1 MSGSNKISLESMAYG
16 VEVITNYP
24 HYLYQILSG
33 EVEFEMKL
41 ALFCKIH
48 NGVPKSVES
57 VESDEI
63 VRMTY
68 NQLVS
73 EYRDQLQQA
82 MESEASRLAWVK
94 QKEEAKKKAEEYK
107 KAGDKFKKINSVAP
121 EGTVDEL
128 SKKYGVSKSKIREL
142 KREGRLHELVGG
154 GE

>member
-94 QKEEAKKKAEEYK
+94 QKKKQKE
-107 KAGDKFKKINSVAP
+107 S
-121 EGTVDEL
+121 
-128 SKKYGVSKSKIREL
+128 
-142 KREGRLHELVGG
+142 GRI
-154 GE
+154 